1 MNELTVIAQ
10 QVAKGLDL
18 QIDGANLVETLK
30 RTAFKQNV
38 NDDQM
43 FALLV
48 IAKQYGLNPWT
59 KEIYA
64 FPDKGGI
71 VPIVGVDGWMRIINS
86 HPQFDGLE
94 FEQDDESCTCIIYRK
109 DRNHPTKVTE
119 FMAECKRANTG
130 PWQTH
135 PRRMLRHKALIQAA
149 RMAFGFAGIYDEDEA
164 DRIKESTAD
173 QPMRKIE
180 PTEPAYYEQAEFE
193 AKLGQWRGII
203 ESGRHDANSL
213 IAMIESKGKLFT
225 VEQKMT
231 LASFEPVDANF
242 EEVAE

>member
-1 MNELTVIAQ
+1 MNELVELSNE
-10 QVAKGLDL
+10 VAHGLGL
-18 QIDGANLVETLK
+18 KISGQNLIETLK
-30 RTAFKQNV
+30 RTAFKAQV

-43 FALLV
+43 YALMV

-86 HPQFDGLE
+86 HPQFDGME
-94 FEQDDESCTCIIYRK
+94 FEQDEESCTCIIYRK

-119 FMAECKRANTG
+119 FMAECRRSNAG

-164 DRIKESTAD
+164 ERIKESTGA
-173 QPMRKIE
+173 PVKIKE
-180 PTEPAYYEQAEFE
+180 VERQEYSQAEFDQ
-193 AKLGQWRGII
+193 KVCQWQEII
-203 ESGRHDANSL
+203 ESGRHTANSL
-213 IAMIESKGKLFT
+213 IDQIESKGKFFT
-225 VEQKMT
+225 NEQKMT
-231 LASFEPVDANF
+231 LASFEPIEAEV
-242 EEVAE
+242 EEVSE

>member
-1 MNELTVIAQ
+1 MNELVELSNE
-10 QVAKGLDL
+10 VAHGLGL
-18 QIDGANLVETLK
+18 KISGQNLIETLK
-30 RTAFKQNV
+30 RTAFKAQV

-43 FALLV
+43 YALMV

-86 HPQFDGLE
+86 HPQFDGME
-94 FEQDDESCTCIIYRK
+94 FEQNEESCTCIIYRK

-119 FMAECKRANTG
+119 FMAECRRSNAG

-164 DRIKESTAD
+164 ERIKESTGAPV
-173 QPMRKIE
+173 QIKEVERQE
-180 PTEPAYYEQAEFE
+180 YSQAEFDQ
-193 AKLGQWRGII
+193 KVGQWQGII
-203 ESGRHDANSL
+203 ELGRHTANSL
-213 IAMIESKGKLFT
+213 IDQIESKGKFFT
-225 VEQKMT
+225 NEQKMT
-231 LASFEPVDANF
+231 LASFEPIEAEV
-242 EEVAE
+242 EEVSE

>member
-1 MNELTVIAQ
+1 MNELVELSNE
-10 QVAKGLDL
+10 VAHGLGL
-18 QIDGANLVETLK
+18 KISGQNLIETLK
-30 RTAFKQNV
+30 RTAFKAQV

-43 FALLV
+43 YALMV

-86 HPQFDGLE
+86 HPQFDGME
-94 FEQDDESCTCIIYRK
+94 FEQNEESCTCIIYRK

-119 FMAECKRANTG
+119 FMAECRRSNAG

-164 DRIKESTAD
+164 ERIKENAGSAPVQIKEAVRQEYSQEEFD
-173 QPMRKIE
+173 QKV
-180 PTEPAYYEQAEFE
+180 
-193 AKLGQWRGII
+193 GQWEGII
-203 ESGRHDANSL
+203 RSGKHSANSL
-213 IAMIESKGKLFT
+213 IAQIESKGKFFT
-225 VEQKMT
+225 MDQKMT
-231 LASFEPVDANF
+231 LASFEVQEAQV
-242 EEVAE
+242 EEVE